1 MTLTALIL
9 TGYGVG
15 LVSGLIAWM
24 VRRSL
29 R

>member
-1 MTLTALIL
+1 MTAVELLL

-15 LVSGLIAWM
+15 LVSGFIAWM

-29 R
+29 G